1 MRKILFMSI
10 AFSSLVCVG
19 QENNP
24 YNAKGVQYLA
34 SLKLIKDDVAAGKV
48 KDFTE
53 ESLQYYS
60 NVVPLKNQVSL
71 DVATKV
77 IQTLKNRDLDFN
89 SIVNESNLTPTSK
102 QHYRELYE
110 ASVRR
115 GPAGFREFVRQ
126 KVEVIKR
133 SRIGEAERESLL
145 SLAAILYHGVEARRG
160 CVTTI
165 TTAEGVM
172 VDDTGTGCIVLGMAI
187 GYLAGN
193 LICGTLCGIGGA
205 IVGGVIGA
213 LT

>member
-1 MRKILFMSI
+1 MRKIFLLFA
-10 AFSSLVCVG
+10 AFTSLISFA

-24 YNAKGVQYLA
+24 YNSKGLQYIA
-34 SLKLIKDDVAAGKV
+34 SVKLIKDDFNAGKV

-60 NVVPLKNQVSL
+60 NVVPLKNEVTL
-71 DVATKV
+71 DLATKV
-77 IQTLKNRDLDFN
+77 IQTLKNKDVDFN
-89 SIVNESNLTPTSK
+89 SIVNESNLTPNSK
-102 QHYRELYE
+102 QLYREFYE
-110 ASVRR
+110 NSVRL
-115 GPAGFREFVRQ
+115 GAAGFRDYLRK
-126 KVEVIKR
+126 KVEVIKK
-133 SRIGEAERESLL
+133 SRISESERESLL

-172 VDDTGTGCIVLGMAI
+172 VDDSGTGCIVLGMAI

-193 LICGTLCGIGGA
+193 FICGTLCGIGGA
-205 IVGGVIGA
+205 IVGGIIGA